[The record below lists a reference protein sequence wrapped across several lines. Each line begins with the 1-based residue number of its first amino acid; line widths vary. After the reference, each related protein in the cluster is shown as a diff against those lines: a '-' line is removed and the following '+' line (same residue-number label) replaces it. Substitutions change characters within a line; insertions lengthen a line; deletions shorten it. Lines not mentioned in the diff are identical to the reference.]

1 MSKHILRITLDIIIF
16 LCLIQGW
23 WYFALLLGLIGLWN
37 LELYIEIILAGLI
50 YDALYGSV
58 ATYGVAGS
66 VGLIVGAILFAVLV
80 VIKKVVRVRE

>member
-1 MSKHILRITLDIIIF
+1 M
-16 LCLIQGW
+16 QGW

-37 LELYIEIILAGLI
+37 FELYVEIILAGLI

-58 ATYGVAGS
+58 AEYGVSGS
-66 VGLIVGAILFAVLV
+66 IGLMVGAMLFALFV